1 MFCWGR
7 EIAKFLSPPNN
18 HLTYHIRGTCLLFI
32 GDRVWRSSRPVTATV
47 SRFFMKKKHLG
58 DILFFLAFL
67 FCLCSLATVIVF
79 LYDEERRAEEHNRKI
94 KQIDRQIEINKKER
108 ERLELMLKEYNPD
121 HNF

>member
-1 MFCWGR
+1 MFVVHWGQGLA
-7 EIAKFLSPPNN
+7 I
-18 HLTYHIRGTCLLFI
+18 LTA
-32 GDRVWRSSRPVTATV
+32 GDCNRIT
-47 SRFFMKKKHLG
+47 FFMKKKHLG

-79 LYDEERRAEEHNRKI
+79 LCDEERRAEEHNRKI
-94 KQIDRQIEINKKER
+94 EQIDRQIEINKKER